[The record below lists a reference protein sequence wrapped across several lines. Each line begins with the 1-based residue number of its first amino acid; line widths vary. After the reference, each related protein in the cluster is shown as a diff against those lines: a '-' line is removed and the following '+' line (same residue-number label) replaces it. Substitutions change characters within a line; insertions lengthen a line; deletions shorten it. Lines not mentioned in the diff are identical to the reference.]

1 MLEQRLTRSLRLF
14 VGCCGLVA
22 LLMNTLQAETATAAI
37 PGHPSLAGKLLVA
50 MPHLSGSWFSESVVL
65 LLTHRPSGASG
76 VVLNRPT
83 DSSLHG
89 LLPGLE
95 GSRFAERP
103 LFTGGPLVRDERLLM
118 LLRGRRQPGSYAV
131 VPNVFFV
138 HDAVRFMSGFD
149 LSKPPKD
156 MAVFL
161 GYAGWGPFQLDRE
174 VLRGDWLV
182 LPARASLIFD
192 YSSQQL
198 WPYLI
203 RFGHAQMASL
213 TPLN

>member
-1 MLEQRLTRSLRLF
+1 MIACRLAKSLRQF
-14 VGCCGLVA
+14 VSRCGLAVLFMCSPPIEA
-22 LLMNTLQAETATAAI
+22 ATAGI

-50 MPHLSGSWFSESVVL
+50 MPHLSGSWFGESVVL
-65 LLTHRPSGASG
+65 LLTHLPSGASG

-83 DSSLHG
+83 DSLLRG

-103 LFTGGPLVRDERLLM
+103 LFTGGPLVRDERLVM
-118 LLRGRRQPGSYAV
+118 LLRGRRQPGSYPV
-131 VPNVFFV
+131 VPDVFFV
-138 HDAVRFMSGFD
+138 HDAMRFMSGFD

-156 MAVFL
+156 MAVFS

-174 VLRGDWLV
+174 VHRGDWLV

-203 RFGHAQMASL
+203 RFSHAQMASL
-213 TPLN
+213 PL